1 MNWKIKG
8 LPLLATLFLA
18 GRLLEEISKALDGY
32 AGGDGVLLLLR
43 DILSGVMVWVM
54 AGGILLGALGA
65 AFLLQGGLMVTDM
78 ICMALAGWLL
88 LRKPRAAEE

>member
-1 MNWKIKG
+1 MRGAGTDRGEQKVNMKIKG

-43 DILSGVMVWVM
+43 DILSGVMVWVL
-54 AGGILLGALGA
+54 AGGILLGRWARPSSYR
-65 AFLLQGGLMVTDM
+65 
-78 ICMALAGWLL
+78 AG
-88 LRKPRAAEE
+88 